1 MLNSAGIMVEIDNNK
16 QARIEQ
22 LFLVGAHYGYT
33 RNRRHPSMTPFIFGT
48 KNRVE
53 IFDLEQVSELL
64 DKAKEYVYKL
74 GQEKKII
81 LFASSKHE
89 ARDTIKNAAL
99 SLDMPYVAGRWIG
112 GTLTNFSQIKKR
124 TDRLQELCEGRDKGT
139 FEKYTKREQL
149 EFDREIVDL
158 EAYFLGI
165 VNMKELPT
173 ALFVVDTRHEKVAIA
188 EARKMSIPV
197 IALLN
202 SDCNLDDA
210 AYPIVA
216 NDAALAS
223 ISFFVNDVVAAYKD
237 GLAHPK
243 EETKAETEVEEKG
256 KEEAR

>member
-1 MLNSAGIMVEIDNNK
+1 MVEIDSDK

-22 LFLVGAHYGYT
+22 LFSVGAHYGYT
-33 RNRRHPSMTPFIFGT
+33 RSRRHPSMSPFIFGT

-89 ARDTIKNAAL
+89 ARGVIKDMAL
-99 SLDMPYVAGRWIG
+99 SIDMPYVAGRWIG
-112 GTLTNFSQIKKR
+112 GTLTNFSEIKKR
-124 TDRLQELCEGRDKGT
+124 TDRLRELREGRDKGT

-149 EFDREIVDL
+149 EFDREIIDL
-158 EAYFLGI
+158 EAYFIGI

-173 ALFVVDTRHEKVAIA
+173 ALFVVDTRHERVAIA
-188 EARKMSIPV
+188 EARKMNIPV
-197 IALLN
+197 IAVLN
-202 SDCNLDDA
+202 SDCDLGDA
-210 AYPIVA
+210 TYPIVA

-223 ISFFVNDVVAAYKD
+223 ISFFVKDVVAAYKD

-243 EETKAETEVEEKG
+243 AEAKVETKTEEKD
-256 KEEAR
+256 KEEKQ